1 MEHFSLLYANVRTNH
16 TDRKYLGQQYHIEYK
31 HCTGKW
37 NANGSLVRGDVRKF
51 FLHKS
56 LENILWDASQPHHN
70 HFAVPEKR
78 QIEKYNGSKNI
89 ETKFNPKSQPPT

>member
-37 NANGSLVRGDVRKF
+37 NANASLVRGDVRKF

-56 LENILWDASQPHHN
+56 LENILWNASQADHD
-70 HFAVPEKR
+70 HFAIPEKNY
-78 QIEKYNGSKNI
+78 ICLMEGFKGSKWAQEQNLAQN
-89 ETKFNPKSQPPT
+89 F